1 MYILLY
7 VFYINICINYYIK
20 IYINIFHFPIDNI
33 YITIYNT
40 LYRGRTKKRLPLYQS
55 KQPQPNKKYSNERAT
70 ILYHSRKGK
79 TI

>member
-40 LYRGRTKKRLPLYQS
+40 LYKGQTKKRLHRPRQTTAA
-55 KQPQPNKKYSNERAT
+55 QQ
-70 ILYHSRKGK
+70 I
-79 TI
+79 IF

>member
-40 LYRGRTKKRLPLYQS
+40 LYKG
-55 KQPQPNKKYSNERAT
+55 NKKSGCHSTKASNRT
-70 ILYHSRKGK
+70 NQKKGSPIITQGKGK
-79 TI
+79 KQ